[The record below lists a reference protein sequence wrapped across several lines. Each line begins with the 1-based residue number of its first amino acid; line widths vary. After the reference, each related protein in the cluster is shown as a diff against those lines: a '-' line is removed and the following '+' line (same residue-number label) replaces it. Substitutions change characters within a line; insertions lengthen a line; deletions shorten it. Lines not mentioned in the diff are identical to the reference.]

1 MVEISDSGLEID
13 IGGLEFLRPRLKI
26 QNSCNRCMAGDFHL
40 ATLKQE
46 CHKIVGPTLNYKNPC
61 RYLGNM
67 SSLLFLGKQSC
78 NGFPERFLSAKIF
91 EF

>member
-46 CHKIVGPTLNYKNPC
+46 CHKIGGSAFNYKNP
-61 RYLGNM
+61 YSHQGNM
-67 SSLLFLGKQSC
+67 SS
-78 NGFPERFLSAKIF
+78 
-91 EF
+91 